1 MHNGVGC
8 ADDSFGA
15 IVSDMISLVQ
25 HVQTSIDLI
34 DGAIARET
42 SLGESDAA
50 SVIVLDDVTP
60 QYLKASHALHA
71 CSTSLHTALRSL
83 FEARASVHR
92 PLHLVTC
99 RWGPGA
105 PPHRA

>member
-92 PLHLVTC
+92 PLHLVAC
-99 RWGPGA
+99 R
-105 PPHRA
+105 